1 MSFIFPYWQ
10 KYRKSILV
18 AIAFLSFE
26 AFFDVLQPTIVAQI
40 INLGVQNSD
49 MDVVLRL
56 GGLMLL
62 VTVLL
67 AACAVVRCVISSR
80 VSQSFGADLRLGLFA
95 KINSFSFETLG
106 KKETAGLITRLTNDT
121 SHLVLFTNGMMRI
134 FVKSPLVLI
143 GAFIMTLLLNFR
155 LAIIL
160 VAVTP
165 IIGVLMYISMKVG
178 FPLFNRMQQALDKN
192 NSVIREYLS
201 GVRVVKAYNT
211 FQQETERFD
220 ESNANLAESSTIA
233 MRTTGV
239 FQPIISFTINMGLVA
254 ALWLARDWVAEQQ
267 MNVGQIIAF
276 INYMNQIMFSM
287 GTIFMVYQQLIRAKA
302 SAERI
307 GEILSEETT
316 EISSQNNV
324 DNLVPPSVEFS
335 NVTFLYNQTASKP
348 VLQDVSFVLPAG
360 KTLGIIGSTGSGK
373 TSLVQLIPGF
383 YLPNSGVVKINDTPV
398 SQENAAEIRNLI
410 AYVAQQ
416 NTLFYGTIADNIKM
430 GKFNATDQEVEQ
442 AAKSACAH
450 DFIMEIPDGYNAII
464 GQKGVNLSG
473 GQRQRI
479 GIARALLKKSSILI
493 LDDCVSAVDVET
505 EAQIMHAVNSI
516 NPAPTCFMITQRI
529 SSVMNLPHILVL
541 DEGKAVGFG
550 NHSTLINSC
559 ETYQEIYHSQLI

>member
-1 MSFIFPYWQ
+1 LSFIFPYWQ

>member
-1 MSFIFPYWQ
+1 
-10 KYRKSILV
+10 
-18 AIAFLSFE
+18 
-26 AFFDVLQPTIVAQI
+26 VAQI

-62 VTVLL
+62 VTALL
-67 AACAVVRCVISSR
+67 ATCAVVRCVISSR

-121 SHLVLFTNGMMRI
+121 SHLVMFTNGMMRI

-143 GAFIMTLLLNFR
+143 GAFSMTLLLNFR
-155 LAIIL
+155 LAIVLI
-160 VAVTP
+160 AVTP

-178 FPLFNRMQQALDKN
+178 FPLFNRMQQALDRN

-211 FQQETERFD
+211 FTQETARFD
-220 ESNANLAESSTIA
+220 DSNSNLAAASTTA
-233 MRTTGV
+233 MRVTGV

-254 ALWLARDWVAEQQ
+254 SLWLARDWVAAQE

-307 GEILSEETT
+307 GEVLSEESDNITNLVNF
-316 EISSQNNV
+316 ENLEDLGNLESLGSLENSQKSQNTV
-324 DNLVPPSVEFS
+324 DSTANFAPPSIQFE
-335 NVTFLYNQTASKP
+335 NVTFHYNKTASKP
-348 VLQDVSFVLPAG
+348 ILQDVSFKLPAG

-383 YLPNSGVVKINDTPV
+383 YFPTSGTVKIAETPITT
-398 SQENAAEIRNLI
+398 ENAADLRSLV

-430 GKFNATDQEVEQ
+430 GKFDATAEEIEQ

-450 DFIMEIPDGYNAII
+450 DFITEIPDGYNAVI

-479 GIARALLKKSSILI
+479 GIARALLKKSSVLI

-505 EAQIMHAVNSI
+505 ESKIMAAVNAI
-516 NPAPTCFMITQRI
+516 NPAPTCLMITQRI
-529 SSVMNLPHILVL
+529 SSVINLPYVLVL
-541 DEGKAVGFG
+541 DEGQVVGFG
-550 NHSTLINSC
+550 SHSELMAKCT
-559 ETYQEIYHSQLI
+559 TYQEIYHSQLI